1 MNRQERR
8 RLGRDPLTKGQ
19 DPGFSALVAAALDHH
34 SRGNLP
40 EAVSL
45 YEQVLKIDPNL
56 PELNTNLALACYNL
70 GNAAARVGDLTGA
83 VSRYRRSLSAIPDF
97 AEAHA
102 NLVRVLLARNLTD
115 DALRAAIKG
124 SQQSQSPQL
133 RRLLVRCAGDASLE
147 PEGLRDAL
155 IRAFSE
161 GWARPFEIARAAAPL
176 LRRDLKTASLS
187 SLGDSRL
194 LHAHLVSAPITDKDL
209 ENKLISLRS
218 QLTLSGGGS
227 LALACSMASQCFS
240 NEHIWP
246 ATADEAATVATI
258 KAEIEHP
265 SGEWMVNFGKIAV
278 LAMYLPLYA
287 IPGSERLLSL
297 EMPDCLR
304 QLVHREISEVI
315 EERRYRQE
323 IIRLGSISDATSL
336 AVQEQYEANPYP
348 RWIVPD
354 QVEATTPA
362 AFLQRAF
369 PGSRVVAPASGAT
382 AILIA
387 GCGTGQHS
395 ITTARRFPDAS
406 VTALDLSSASLA
418 YALRKSHE
426 LGLDRIAYRQ
436 ADILGLSSWSER
448 FDIIEASGVL
458 HHLRNPLDGW
468 AVLAGLLKP
477 NGLMRLGLY
486 SKRGRRH
493 VVAARAL
500 IERAGFPADAE
511 GIRAARDA
519 LKSLSAD
526 DVASGVTLSPDFYTL
541 SSCRDLLFHVQEH
554 LTSLP
559 EIGLALDQLQ
569 LRLIGF
575 DVSDKTRQQY
585 RGCFPMDTRETNLEF
600 WDQFEADNPATFTGM
615 YQFWVERIPE
625 NS

>member
-1 MNRQERR
+1 M
-8 RLGRDPLTKGQ
+8 
-19 DPGFSALVAAALDHH
+19 AAALDHH
-34 SRGNLP
+34 SRGHLS
-40 EAVSL
+40 EAVGL
-45 YEQVLKIDPNL
+45 YEQILKIDHDL
-56 PELNTNLALACYNL
+56 PELKTNLALACYNL
-70 GNAAARVGDLTGA
+70 GNAAARMGDLTGA
-83 VSRYRRSLSAIPDF
+83 VSRYRRSISAAPDF

-102 NLVRVLLARNLTD
+102 NLVRVLLARNLAD
-115 DALRAAIKG
+115 DALRAAIRG
-124 SQQSQSPQL
+124 SQQSQSPRL
-133 RRLLVRCAGDASLE
+133 RRLLVRCAGDASTE

-161 GWARPFEIARAAAPL
+161 GWARPFEVARAAAPL
-176 LRRDLKTASLS
+176 LRRDLETASLS
-187 SLGDSRL
+187 RLSDNRL
-194 LHAHLVSAPITDKDL
+194 LHAHLVSAPITDKEL
-209 ENKLISLRS
+209 EDRLIAMRS

-227 LALACSMASQCFS
+227 LALTCSVASQCFI
-240 NEHIWP
+240 NEYIWP
-246 ATADEAATVATI
+246 ATANEAATVTNI
-258 KAEIEHP
+258 KAEVEHP
-265 SGEWMVNFGKIAV
+265 AGEWMDDFGKIAV
-278 LAMYLPLYA
+278 LAMYLPLHG
-287 IPGSERLLSL
+287 IPGSERLRTL

-304 QLVHREISEVI
+304 QLMHREISEVI

-323 IIRLGSISDATSL
+323 IVRIGSISDATSL
-336 AVQEQYEANPYP
+336 AVQEQYEENPYP

-354 QVEATTPA
+354 HVEATTPA

-369 PGSRVVAPASGAT
+369 PGGRVVFPAGGTT
-382 AILIA
+382 AVLIA

-436 ADILGLSSWSER
+436 ADILSLSSWSER
-448 FDIIEASGVL
+448 FDIIEASGVM
-458 HHLRNPLDGW
+458 HHLRNPRDGW

-477 NGLMRLGLY
+477 NGLMRVGLY
-486 SKRGRRH
+486 SRRGRQH

-500 IERAGFPADAE
+500 IERARLRADAE
-511 GIRAARDA
+511 GIKAARDA

-559 EIGLALDQLQ
+559 EIGLALDHLQ

-585 RGCFPMDTRETNLEF
+585 RSRFPMDTRETNLEY
-600 WDQFEADNPATFTGM
+600 WDQFEAENPATFTGM
-615 YQFWVERIPE
+615 YQFWVERIADP
-625 NS
+625 S

>member
-1 MNRQERR
+1 MDYH
-8 RLGRDPLTKGQ
+8 GRGHL
-19 DPGFSALVAAALDHH
+19 S
-34 SRGNLP
+34 

-45 YEQVLKIDPNL
+45 YEQILKIDPDL
-56 PELNTNLALACYNL
+56 PDLKTNLALACYNL

-83 VSRYRRSLSAIPDF
+83 TSRYQRSISAAPDF

-115 DALRAAIKG
+115 DALRAAISG
-124 SQQSQSPQL
+124 SQQSRSPQL
-133 RRLLVRCAGDASLE
+133 RRLLVRCAGDASTDLQ
-147 PEGLRDAL
+147 GLREAVSL
-155 IRAFSE
+155 AFSE
-161 GWARPFEIARAAAPL
+161 GWARPSEIARAAAPL

-187 SLGDSRL
+187 SLSDNQL
-194 LHAHLVSAPITDKDL
+194 LHAHLVSAPITDQEL
-209 ENKLISLRS
+209 ENKLIAMRS
-218 QLTLSGGGS
+218 QLTLAGGGS
-227 LALACSMASQCFS
+227 LALICSVASQCFI
-240 NEHIWP
+240 NEYIWP
-246 ATADEAATVATI
+246 ITADEAATVADLR
-258 KAEIEHP
+258 AEIENP
-265 SGEWMVNFGKIAV
+265 AGERRDGFSKIAV
-278 LAMYLPLYA
+278 LAMYLPLHKR
-287 IPGSERLLSL
+287 PDSERLQTL

-304 QLVHREISEVI
+304 QLVHREVSEVI
-315 EERRYRQE
+315 EERRYRHE
-323 IIRLGSISDATSL
+323 VVRLGSISDVTSL

-369 PGSRVVAPASGAT
+369 PGGRVVAPASGTT

-395 ITTARRFPDAS
+395 ITTARRFPDAC

-426 LGLDRIAYRQ
+426 LGLDRITYRQ
-436 ADILGLSSWSER
+436 ADILGLSGWPER
-448 FDIIEASGVL
+448 FDIIEASGVM
-458 HHLRNPLDGW
+458 HHLRHPLDGW

-477 NGLMRLGLY
+477 NGLMRVGLY
-486 SKRGRRH
+486 SERGRRH

-500 IERAGFPADAE
+500 IERAQFRADAE

-526 DVASGVTLSPDFYTL
+526 DIASGVTFSPDFYTQ

-559 EIGLALDQLQ
+559 EIGLALAQLQ
-569 LRLIGF
+569 LRL
-575 DVSDKTRQQY
+575 
-585 RGCFPMDTRETNLEF
+585 
-600 WDQFEADNPATFTGM
+600 
-615 YQFWVERIPE
+615 
-625 NS
+625 

>member
-1 MNRQERR
+1 M
-8 RLGRDPLTKGQ
+8 
-19 DPGFSALVAAALDHH
+19 
-34 SRGNLP
+34 
-40 EAVSL
+40 
-45 YEQVLKIDPNL
+45 YEQILKIDHGL
-56 PELNTNLALACYNL
+56 PELRANLARACYNL
-70 GNAAARVGDLTGA
+70 GNAAARGGDLTGA
-83 VSRYRRSLSAIPDF
+83 VARYRRSISVAPDF

-102 NLVRVLLARNLTD
+102 NLVRILLARNLTD
-115 DALRAAIKG
+115 DALRAAIRG
-124 SQQSQSPQL
+124 GQQSHSLEL
-133 RRLLVRCAGDASLE
+133 RRLLVRCAAEASTE

-176 LRRDLKTASLS
+176 LRRDLETASLGGLS
-187 SLGDSRL
+187 ENRL
-194 LHAHLVSAPITDKDL
+194 LHAHLVSAPMTDKEL
-209 ENKLISLRS
+209 ENKLIALRS
-218 QLTLSGGGS
+218 QLNLSGGGS
-227 LALACSMASQCFS
+227 LALTCSVAAQCFI
-240 NEHIWP
+240 NEYIWP
-246 ATADEAATVATI
+246 ATADEAATVTNI

-265 SGEWMVNFGKIAV
+265 AGEWMDDFGKVAV
-278 LAMYLPLYA
+278 LAMYIPLHR
-287 IPGSERLLSL
+287 ISGIERLQTL

-304 QLVHREISEVI
+304 QLVHREVAEVI

-323 IIRLGSISDATSL
+323 IVRLGSISDATSL
-336 AVQEQYEANPYP
+336 AVQEQYEENPYP

-369 PGSRVVAPASGAT
+369 PGGRVVPPARGTT

-395 ITTARRFPDAS
+395 ITTARRFPDAC

-436 ADILGLSSWSER
+436 ADILGLSGWPER

-468 AVLAGLLKP
+468 AVLSGLLKP
-477 NGLMRLGLY
+477 DGLMRVGLY
-486 SKRGRRH
+486 SKRGRSH

-500 IERAGFPADAE
+500 IESAGFRADAE
-511 GIRAARDA
+511 GIRAARGA

-526 DVASGVTLSPDFYTL
+526 DVASGVTLGPDFYTL

-559 EIGLALDQLQ
+559 DIGVALGRLQ

-585 RGCFPMDTRETNLEF
+585 RSRFPGDTRETNLEY
-600 WDQFEADNPATFTGM
+600 WDQFEADNPTTFTGM
-615 YQFWVERIPE
+615 YQFWVEKMSNNP
-625 NS
+625 